1 MGCTAWA
8 KVMTVIVWDGVTL
21 ATDVAATDGVAQWK
35 TEKAWQLNDVII
47 SGAGPLQTI
56 LQMRQWYV
64 EGSLHNKFPDA
75 QLGSN
80 ACHFVVVTEHGLCR
94 WEQGPIPIE
103 HGRTPCAF
111 GEGRDFAYGAL
122 FMGATAKEAVEA
134 ANAHSTN
141 CGLGVKLYTLGDNYV
156 REEST
161 YSV

>member
-1 MGCTAWA
+1 
-8 KVMTVIVWDGVTL
+8 MTVIVWDGATL
-21 ATDVAATDGVAQWK
+21 ATDVAATDGAAQWE
-35 TEKAWQLNDVII
+35 TDKAWQLDDVIM

-64 EGSLHNKFPDA
+64 EGALHNKFPDA
-75 QLGSN
+75 QLGPY
-80 ACHFVVVTEHGLCR
+80 ACHFVVVNKHGLQR

-122 FMGATAKEAVEA
+122 AMGATAEQAVEA
-134 ANAHSTN
+134 ANKHSVH

-161 YSV
+161 YTI